1 MAKQIPLLLQCGCFG
16 VSSKPKK
23 RTWKAQARSNTLTYK
38 MLEHVIEGAAA
49 AIECWNPEEWTTV
62 CLLQDANQSRACV
75 ESVKHKPDSRS
86 LAVKRMPNRW
96 IKSRPSEFEESNPQS
111 SEKPWIEIGLLRYL
125 NALGFPH
132 VCDLFGIFRDDEY
145 TYVATSLAT
154 EGDLFH
160 WVEHLCISPG
170 PDRECVIRPMMRQLF
185 SAVQKLHELGIA
197 HRDISLEN
205 TLLTTN
211 AEGEVNL
218 QLIDFGMATLSRRC
232 TEVRGKKAY
241 QAPEMHTDP
250 DYDSFLA
257 DDFAL
262 GVVLYALA
270 LSDYP
275 WVATRLGACKL
286 FAFIHTWGF
295 MEFIK
300 KRTCK
305 KGESPRIVE
314 VLSPELADLLDGLL
328 ELHPED
334 RLCLGESCF
343 DDREHWST
351 WNMAWLSGKPQ
362 QREHCV
368 IS

>member
-1 MAKQIPLLLQCGCFG
+1 MAKQIPFLLPCGCFG
-16 VSSKPKK
+16 ASKPKQ

-38 MLEHVIEGAAA
+38 MLEHVIEAAA
-49 AIECWNPEEWTTV
+49 AHIECWNPDEFTTV
-62 CLLQDANQSRACV
+62 CSLQEPNQSRASV
-75 ESVKHKPDSRS
+75 DFVKHQSKS

-96 IKSRPSEFEESNPQS
+96 IKSRASEFDESNPKS

-132 VCDLFGIFRDDEY
+132 VCDLFGIFRDEEY
-145 TYVATSLAT
+145 TYVATSLAS

-160 WVEHLCISPG
+160 WVEQLSLAPG
-170 PDRECVIRPMMRQLF
+170 LDRERMIRPMMGQLF
-185 SAVQKLHELGIA
+185 SAVQKLHDLGIA

-211 AEGEVNL
+211 SEGGIQL
-218 QLIDFGMATLSRRC
+218 QLIDFGMATLSRGC

-241 QAPEMHTDP
+241 QAPEMHSDP

-262 GVVLYALA
+262 GVVLYAMA

-275 WVATRLGACKL
+275 WVATRLGGCKL
-286 FAFIHTWGF
+286 FEFIHTWGF

-300 KRTCK
+300 KRSCK
-305 KGESPRIVE
+305 KGTSPRIIE
-314 VLSPELADLLDGLL
+314 VLSPELAELLDGLL

-334 RLCLGESCF
+334 RLCLGESCYE
-343 DDREHWST
+343 DKTHWSA
-351 WNMAWLSGKPQ
+351 WNMAWLSGSPRKSRPN
-362 QREHCV
+362 CV